1 MEQQYQDGWNP
12 RSCAKSLS
20 RTSHNNL
27 NGTYVA
33 ELLVSTSEV
42 NVSSSENI
50 KATRGLLPVISL
62 FSHHVVFLRGP
73 GPYSSFRTLWL
84 CLCFALMRLSGW
96 RRLWETVGW
105 QRCDI
110 RLGSAFAEARRG
122 TAARQGVPTFDAL
135 EPSLTNL
142 ATYSEPPSL
151 HHTLRVL
158 SSDFEY

>member
-62 FSHHVVFLRGP
+62 SFLIMSCFCGAQAHTVPFVLCGFACALLLCVCQVGEGYGKLWAGKDATYALAVLSLKPEEAQQLDRG
-73 GPYSSFRTLWL
+73 FQH
-84 CLCFALMRLSGW
+84 LMRLNH
-96 RRLWETVGW
+96 L
-105 QRCDI
+105 
-110 RLGSAFAEARRG
+110 
-122 TAARQGVPTFDAL
+122 
-135 EPSLTNL
+135 
-142 ATYSEPPSL
+142 
-151 HHTLRVL
+151 
-158 SSDFEY
+158 